1 MADVDLPRSPA
12 EAKALGSSRY
22 FTGKPCPKGH
32 IAERQTWSAA
42 CSECFR
48 EGRRATYRCDGEHR
62 TRRLA
67 ANAASV
73 ERNKARVKAKRTEW
87 YRANAER
94 LREKAKLNGA
104 KWRAAHPDKHAAKER
119 NRRALKRSAEG
130 VHTVADIAAI
140 RVAQKDRCAC
150 CRVKLRGKG
159 DVDHI
164 VPLFRGGSNW
174 PANLQILCEFC
185 NGSKGSK
192 DPLEFMQ
199 QRGFL
204 L

>member
-1 MADVDLPRSPA
+1 MAETELPRSRA
-12 EAKALGSSRY
+12 EAKRIGSPIY
-22 FTGKPCPKGH
+22 FTGKSCPKGH
-32 IAERQTWSAA
+32 ISPRSVYNAGCEACDVKAARARYQCNSA
-42 CSECFR
+42 SK
-48 EGRRATYRCDGEHR
+48 
-62 TRRLA
+62 TRRLE
-67 ANAASV
+67 ANAAYV
-73 ERNKARVKAKRTEW
+73 ARNAKAVRAKQDAW

-140 RVAQKDRCAC
+140 RVAQKNRCAC
-150 CRVKLRGKG
+150 CRVKLSGKG